1 MTVAS
6 AMYMI
11 DDFKGFIESLK
22 GIFSKDKYS
31 QEELKAKF
39 DELLSKIDEEYTI
52 ILKRI
57 RREYLKLNELTMNA
71 FNMELSA
78 TERFA
83 NTIDYASAMNVQEEK
98 IVRNSKEIDDFFLN

>member
-39 DELLSKIDEEYTI
+39 DELLSK
-52 ILKRI
+52 
-57 RREYLKLNELTMNA
+57 
-71 FNMELSA
+71 
-78 TERFA
+78 
-83 NTIDYASAMNVQEEK
+83 
-98 IVRNSKEIDDFFLN
+98 

>member
-1 MTVAS
+1 
-6 AMYMI
+6 MI

-78 TERFA
+78 TERFCKYYRLCL
-83 NTIDYASAMNVQEEK
+83 TMNVQEEK

>member
-78 TERFA
+78 TERFCKYYRLCL
-83 NTIDYASAMNVQEEK
+83 TMNVQEEK
-98 IVRNSKEIDDFFLN
+98 IVRNSKEIDDFF

>member
-78 TERFA
+78 TERSA
-83 NTIDYASAMNVQEEK
+83 NTIDYAS
-98 IVRNSKEIDDFFLN
+98 R

>member
-1 MTVAS
+1 MTESLITYLRTTPFQFCRISGATVGGILTGMTVAS

-39 DELLSKIDEEYTI
+39 DELLSK
-52 ILKRI
+52 
-57 RREYLKLNELTMNA
+57 
-71 FNMELSA
+71 
-78 TERFA
+78 
-83 NTIDYASAMNVQEEK
+83 
-98 IVRNSKEIDDFFLN
+98 

>member
-78 TERFA
+78 TERFS

-98 IVRNSKEIDDFFLN
+98 IVRNSKEIDDFF

>member
-1 MTVAS
+1 
-6 AMYMI
+6 MI

-78 TERFA
+78 TERFCKYYRLCL
-83 NTIDYASAMNVQEEK
+83 TMNVQEEK
-98 IVRNSKEIDDFFLN
+98 IVRNSKEIDDFF

>member
-6 AMYMI
+6 MYMI

-57 RREYLKLNELTMNA
+57 RREYLKLNESTMNA

-83 NTIDYASAMNVQEEK
+83 NTIDYASMNVQEEK
-98 IVRNSKEIDDFFLN
+98 IVRNSKEIDDFF